1 MTGCGFGTILKQAAA
16 DDERLQQEV
25 SAFMRGCRLCR
36 ENPRLLTE
44 ESKKLASLRQR
55 NRIIP
60 DGDSKALHSAISQDP
75 VLKENERHRC
85 GTQEMEEENRDGTVS
100 LYKTGAEVIPPP
112 RFAFLCSFNGRC

>member
-75 VLKENERHRC
+75 VLKENERTGVGR
-85 GTQEMEEENRDGTVS
+85 RKWRRKTVTGQS
-100 LYKTGAEVIPPP
+100 LCI
-112 RFAFLCSFNGRC
+112 RLGRR